1 MMNTWAALCAG
12 AAAYAT
18 LAGPQ
23 LRSSFTTVRAQPRS
37 ETGKRARL
45 TLSEAALCLE
55 LMSALLGAGT
65 SLRQAMRVLGQ
76 QQPRLAPLAHVAKS
90 LDYGLDW
97 QQAWAS
103 HVDGPGWDALARELR
118 FVHLSAAPTADMLV
132 AAAAQ
137 LRNHESF
144 HIKERS
150 QQLSS
155 KLVMPTGLLSL
166 PAFIC
171 WGILP
176 AVIALFG
183 EIQLM

>member
-1 MMNTWAALCAG
+1 MTIIWAALCAS
-12 AAAYAT
+12 AATYGLLGSAR
-18 LAGPQ
+18 PR
-23 LRSSFTTVRAQPRS
+23 RSHRTNRAQQDI
-37 ETGKRARL
+37 AANQHNRL
-45 TLSEAALCLE
+45 TFSEAALCLE
-55 LMSALLGAGT
+55 LMSALMGAGT
-65 SLRQAMRVLGQ
+65 SLRQAMRILGQ
-76 QQPRLAPLAHVAKS
+76 QQPHLAPLAHAAKG
-90 LDYGLDW
+90 LDYGLQW
-97 QQAWAS
+97 QEAWAP
-103 HVDGPGWDALARELR
+103 HAQGPGWEILVRELR
-118 FVHLSAAPTADMLV
+118 FVYQSAAPSAGMLV

-155 KLVMPTGLLSL
+155 KLVLPTGLLSL

-183 EIQLM
+183 QIQLM

>member
-1 MMNTWAALCAG
+1 MIITLAALCA
-12 AAAYAT
+12 ATAAYGMLT
-18 LAGPQ
+18 LPPPLRAFNKEHFETVAADPPQ
-23 LRSSFTTVRAQPRS
+23 
-37 ETGKRARL
+37 RL

-65 SLRQAMRVLGQ
+65 SLGQAMHVLGQ
-76 QQPRLAPLAHVAKS
+76 QQPQLAPLIHVS
-90 LDYGLDW
+90 RGLDHGLSW
-97 QQAWAS
+97 QDAWTP
-103 HVDGPGWDALARELR
+103 HLHGPGWNTLAKELR
-118 FVHLSAAPTADMLV
+118 FVHLSAAPTAGMLV

-137 LRNHESF
+137 LRNYESF
-144 HIKERS
+144 HIRERS

-155 KLVMPTGLLSL
+155 RLVLPTGLLSL

-183 EIQLM
+183 EIHVM